1 MHHFNSNLF
10 YVKKNEYFSP
20 LNSKLKNNNMK
31 TNNTTL
37 ILASAGALGGL
48 YYAFKKGK
56 GFWGYAGFFALGS
69 IAGHLAGNIVT
80 AVIPQPKAGNS
91 KSTTTTEI
99 TEETSN
105 ASGQQIGSTAC
116 TSPNNSLCQQKCED
130 LGGVFNSSGDRKC
143 YKNGIA
149 ITTPPFGNGGRASTL
164 KVVRQS

>member
-1 MHHFNSNLF
+1 
-10 YVKKNEYFSP
+10 
-20 LNSKLKNNNMK
+20 MK

-80 AVIPQPKAGNS
+80 SVIPQPKSVGS
-91 KSTTTTEI
+91 KSMTTTTET
-99 TEETSN
+99 TEEVSN
-105 ASGQQIGSTAC
+105 ASGQQIG
-116 TSPNNSLCQQKCED
+116 TSECSNPNNSICKQKCED
-130 LGGVFNSSGDRKC
+130 LGGVYNASGDRKC

-149 ITTPPFGNGGRASTL
+149 ITTPPFGGGGRANTL